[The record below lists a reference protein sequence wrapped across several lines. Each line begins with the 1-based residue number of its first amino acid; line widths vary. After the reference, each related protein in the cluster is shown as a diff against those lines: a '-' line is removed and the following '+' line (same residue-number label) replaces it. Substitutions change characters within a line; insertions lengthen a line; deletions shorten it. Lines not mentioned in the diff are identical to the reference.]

1 MTRQKLLAGH
11 LFLRGEQP
19 SFFPSLLS
27 GVTLDPEKAGT
38 MFPNHLVLA
47 LLSPGHL
54 SLPMIEL
61 HRLWATVLF
70 SLILTCT
77 WSQSTRAQTDPQQ
90 VAVFHRIEGRV
101 HFRTDGVGNLRVRL
115 VREMRPIA
123 ETFTRPEGQFS
134 FSMVRE
140 GDYQVETVETD
151 KFEASSTS
159 VLVRPLIRQ
168 RPDVIRVFIDLEL
181 KPPPERVAPGVVL
194 ADVDLDIP
202 KDALKHYRAG
212 MKALD
217 GGDAAKGVK
226 ELQGAVETYTKYY
239 AARLALGQELRRQ
252 KRYEEAA
259 EVLQPLGQIAPRR
272 AAPRIAYGA
281 VLLALGHRDA
291 AIEELRV
298 ALNLDESNWEGHFY
312 LGWALLEIAADK
324 AEPHLKRALELDEP
338 KAVRA
343 HLALARLAHSRGER
357 QTAIKHLDAFLAS
370 APTAQDA
377 ESARRLAERLRSS
390 PQ

>member
-1 MTRQKLLAGH
+1 
-11 LFLRGEQP
+11 
-19 SFFPSLLS
+19 
-27 GVTLDPEKAGT
+27 
-38 MFPNHLVLA
+38 
-47 LLSPGHL
+47 
-54 SLPMIEL
+54 MIER
-61 HRLWATVLF
+61 HRFWATVLF
-70 SLILTCT
+70 SVILTFT
-77 WSQSTRAQTDPQQ
+77 WSQSIRAQTEPQPPQ
-90 VAVFHRIEGRV
+90 AAVFHRIDGRV
-101 HFRTDGVGNLRVRL
+101 QFRTDGVGNLRVRL
-115 VREMRPIA
+115 VREMRPLA

-140 GDYQVETVETD
+140 GDYVVETFETD

-168 RPDVIRVFIDLEL
+168 RPEMFRVFIDLQL
-181 KPPPERVAPGVVL
+181 KTPPERVAPGVVL
-194 ADVDLDIP
+194 ADVDLNVP
-202 KDALKHYRAG
+202 KDALKHYQAG

-217 GGDAAKGVK
+217 RGDAAKGVK

-281 VLLALGHRDA
+281 VLLSLGHRDA

-312 LGWALLEIAADK
+312 LGWALLEIAANK
-324 AEPHLKRALELDEP
+324 AEPHLKRALELDER

-343 HLALARLAHSRGER
+343 HLALARLAHSKGER
-357 QTAIKHLDAFLAS
+357 QVAIKHLDAFLAI
-370 APTAQDA
+370 APNAQDA
-377 ESARRLAERLRSS
+377 ESARRLAERLRST